1 MQEENTVD
9 QTQET
14 PQTVEENTVENT
26 SADTTSAEINVEE
39 QLRQEVND
47 LKDKYVRLMAEF
59 DNFKKRSARERLDY
73 MKTAGQ
79 DVLRDLLPVL
89 DDLDRAEKSVSAA
102 TDVESVKEGF
112 LLIKDKLLKNL
123 AAKGLQA
130 MESVGTDFDVDKHEA
145 ITEIPVPDEAM
156 KGKIIDEVEKGYT
169 LNEKII
175 RYAKVVVGK

>member
-26 SADTTSAEINVEE
+26 SADTTSAVINVEE
-39 QLRQEVND
+39 QLRQEVSD

-79 DVLRDLLPVL
+79 DILRDLLPVL